1 MLTLAFDSSS
11 KTVSVAL
18 LEKKNIIYEQHL
30 NTGLNHSEVIL
41 PAIDKALKKNN
52 LKIKDIDLFAC
63 TVGPGSFTGVRL
75 AVSTIKGMM
84 LATSKPA
91 VGVSTLASLALN
103 VSNTEKL
110 ICVVMDAGRGQVY
123 TANFCYDKK
132 GILQQTTKEIVIKP
146 QILLADSDEEI
157 ICVGEGVIKYEDVI
171 LKHKKKNIIIDKRI
185 TPYIKAAAVGI
196 LGIEKYERRE
206 LLNVD
211 TCIPVYLRSADAR
224 PSTSIYL

>member
-171 LKHKKKNIIIDKRI
+171 LKHKKKKVN
-185 TPYIKAAAVGI
+185 
-196 LGIEKYERRE
+196 YERF
-206 LLNVD
+206 
-211 TCIPVYLRSADAR
+211 T
-224 PSTSIYL
+224 